1 MILSFADSGT
11 EDIFNGIQ
19 SKAARAT
26 CPENI
31 WNVAVRKLDQI
42 HQAFDLRD
50 LVVPP
55 GNRLEPLVGDR
66 SGQHSIRINERYRVC
81 FCFTALGATEVEIVD
96 YH

>member
-1 MILSFADSGT
+1 VILSFANLGT
-11 EDIFNGIQ
+11 EDIFNGIH

-42 HQAFDLRD
+42 HQAIDLRD
-50 LVVPP
+50 LFVPP
-55 GNRLEPLVGDR
+55 GNRLEPLTGDR
-66 SGQHSIRINERYRVC
+66 SDQHSIRINERYRVC
-81 FCFTALGATEVEIVD
+81 FSFTALGATDVEIVD